1 MVTISSRN
9 GSTSCFC
16 LSARDVSTRTS
27 YLPTSSLTRSVILV
41 TDSAMVKLDNPGDWT
56 IRTANPLPNQFIA
69 GYSVLSYTSN
79 ARSTCGEPINGL
91 PALCG
96 NQVFTSPPSNQPK
109 MGFAANLLD
118 GAILHDQFT
127 MKPYPPTA
135 PPSTVD
141 HTIIWDMAQ
150 EVERIWSIDH
160 QALLPWREQDV
171 PAIVD
176 YQPLLDANVAT
187 WFDNGSVVDI
197 VFNVPAGQPPH
208 VSLSRRYLGSEI
220 SLNTSNDRSA
230 AVSQAREQGLGVRRS
245 DHTFA
250 SVALM

>member
-1 MVTISSRN
+1 MIIYAADGNYIEPQSVDVLLLSIGARCKPKHLPLLWVSSGLR
-9 GSTSCFC
+9 
-16 LSARDVSTRTS
+16 VSPR
-27 YLPTSSLTRSVILV
+27 RI
-41 TDSAMVKLDNPGDWT
+41 TDNAMVKLNNPGDWT

-79 ARSTCGEPINGL
+79 ARSSCGEPSDGL

-96 NQVFTSPPSNQPK
+96 SQIFTSPPSNQPK

-118 GAILHDQFT
+118 NAVILDTFT
-127 MKPYPPTA
+127 MKPYPATA
-135 PPSTVD
+135 PPSAVD

-150 EVERIWSIDH
+150 ENERVWSIDH
-160 QALLPWREQDV
+160 QPLGAWREQSV

-176 YQPLLDANVAT
+176 YQPMLDANVAT

-208 VSLSRRYLGSEI
+208 VNIVTLFSPA
-220 SLNTSNDRSA
+220 NTR
-230 AVSQAREQGLGVRRS
+230 
-245 DHTFA
+245 
-250 SVALM
+250 